1 MTATVERTRRA
12 STPDWLLQREAELC
26 PCGCIGKRRKG
37 GYVQKT
43 LDGGTN
49 LLKQV
54 MFAEDVASQRGL
66 LQRIDPRVK
75 LPTLL
80 GLVVVAALVHH
91 IATLAVMYVGTL
103 ILAALSALPLGFF
116 LKRVWLFVPIFTGI
130 VVLPATLS
138 VITPGHIV
146 WHVWTW
152 NGTPEG
158 VTLEGL
164 TSAGLI
170 VSRVAVSI
178 SLVVLLTVTTRW
190 NRLLTALRSV
200 GVPKIFILIIGMT
213 YRYIFHLL
221 DTVSDMY
228 QARKARSPGKPRHD
242 RAARVSMAAS
252 AGALIGKATTLSEEV
267 YQAMTARGYTG
278 DAVTL
283 RSSRPRG
290 VDAAYSAAVVAFA
303 ALVLLGEQF
312 LGR

>member
-1 MTATVERTRRA
+1 MTATAEHATRA
-12 STPDWLLQREAELC
+12 STPDWLLRREAGLC

-43 LDGGTN
+43 LDGGSD

-54 MFAEDVASQRGL
+54 MFSDDMAARRGL

-80 GLVVVAALVHH
+80 GLVVVATLVHH
-91 IATLAVMYVGTL
+91 IVTLAVMYVGTL
-103 ILAALSALPLGFF
+103 VLAALSALPLSFF

-146 WHVWTW
+146 LRIWTW
-152 NGTPEG
+152 HGTPEG
-158 VTLEGL
+158 ITAEGL

-170 VSRVAVSI
+170 ISRVAVSI

-190 NRLLTALRSV
+190 VRLLTALRSV
-200 GVPKIFILIIGMT
+200 GIPKIFILIIGMT

-221 DTVSDMY
+221 DTVTDMY

-242 RAARVSMAAS
+242 RAARGSMAAS
-252 AGALIGKATTLSEEV
+252 AGALVGKATALSEEV
-267 YQAMTARGYTG
+267 HQAMTARGYTG
-278 DAVTL
+278 DAVTMH
-283 RSSRPRG
+283 SSRLRAG
-290 VDAAYSAAVVAFA
+290 DAAFVAAVAACA
-303 ALVLLGEQF
+303 ALILLGEQF